1 MKSDHNDNI
10 NSGLFRYQT
19 VAEPNF
25 SGINNLNMTESNLKS
40 YNDSIARKIFK
51 VTTSMYGKVSDITVL
66 DFGAG
71 TGTIAKIL
79 RNKYDIK
86 SDCVELDPIL
96 KKSLESNGFI
106 TSSKLE
112 ELQLQYDVIYTSN
125 VLEHITNDQETIE
138 KLKKYLKYGGCLI
151 VYVPAFPILYSYM
164 DKKIGHVRRYRK
176 KDLVDKI
183 EMGGFKV
190 QKVTY
195 DDAIGFFVS
204 LMLKTFKLDR
214 IESINST
221 VTLKIYDRSIYPI
234 SRILDLIGMKFIVGK
249 NILLVASK

>member
-1 MKSDHNDNI
+1 
-10 NSGLFRYQT
+10 
-19 VAEPNF
+19 
-25 SGINNLNMTESNLKS
+25 
-40 YNDSIARKIFK
+40 
-51 VTTSMYGKVSDITVL
+51 
-66 DFGAG
+66 
-71 TGTIAKIL
+71 
-79 RNKYDIK
+79 
-86 SDCVELDPIL
+86 
-96 KKSLESNGFI
+96 
-106 TSSKLE
+106 
-112 ELQLQYDVIYTSN
+112 
-125 VLEHITNDQETIE
+125 
-138 KLKKYLKYGGCLI
+138 
-151 VYVPAFPILYSYM
+151 M